1 MTLSIVQRIS
11 AGFALLLLLLLA
23 LAGISYLQT
32 ASIHQKLLQVTE
44 QATPMAFTASALQDA
59 LQEANRSV
67 WLHASSH
74 DNQALTASRQ
84 AFVSSQ
90 AQFNALQQKLSRFE
104 LGSEASQLTQLQQQA
119 DTLFATAGKMMD
131 LHERQVALE
140 ARLDAM
146 RKEFLRQGDAYR
158 AAADLLLQFT
168 ASKRSLRNKAELVTS
183 GLARDI
189 RQIQRTDLNTD
200 LKALAQ
206 FLAKDIEIAN
216 KRLELIQV
224 PDDVKAR
231 LSQNISR
238 IEQMALG
245 ADGLINLLQQHQLQ
259 QQQFAG
265 SEQQLVTLSAAMIAQ
280 LKSLQAQIEQL
291 VSRDKQEASHAVQS
305 ASYWILLVAA
315 ISIAAAA
322 VIAWTSARGIHRPL
336 HLINRELAMMAAGDM
351 TRRIGYRR
359 QDEFGA
365 LSRSI
370 DQLAENSDHLLKE
383 IRSGADHLVSETRN
397 TASISEQAM
406 ARVQAQ
412 KSQTD
417 QVAAAIAELEVS
429 ATEVARSTDLSRHEV
444 DQAHHD
450 AALSRNQV
458 VDSRRKIEQLAS
470 QIEHAVE
477 ITRQLDGYS
486 ANIGSILDVIRG
498 IAEQTNLLALN
509 AAIEAARAGD
519 AGRGFAVVADEV
531 RALANRTQQSTEE
544 IQSMIHNLQSSSQD
558 VVNVM
563 GRSHDQTRECVA
575 LTRDTEQSLQAIA
588 ERMDAIKDMSDQVAH
603 AAGEQIS
610 VSQGVAQHIASIA
623 DVAHETEAASRASAN
638 SSDVLLNLANKQQ
651 ELIARFKV

>member
-67 WLHASSH
+67 WQHASSH

-238 IEQMALG
+238 IEQIMYR
-245 ADGLINLLQQHQLQ
+245 
-259 QQQFAG
+259 
-265 SEQQLVTLSAAMIAQ
+265 TLSG
-280 LKSLQAQIEQL
+280 K
-291 VSRDKQEASHAVQS
+291 R
-305 ASYWILLVAA
+305 
-315 ISIAAAA
+315 
-322 VIAWTSARGIHRPL
+322 
-336 HLINRELAMMAAGDM
+336 IN
-351 TRRIGYRR
+351 
-359 QDEFGA
+359 
-365 LSRSI
+365 
-370 DQLAENSDHLLKE
+370 
-383 IRSGADHLVSETRN
+383 N
-397 TASISEQAM
+397 T
-406 ARVQAQ
+406 V
-412 KSQTD
+412 
-417 QVAAAIAELEVS
+417 
-429 ATEVARSTDLSRHEV
+429 
-444 DQAHHD
+444 
-450 AALSRNQV
+450 
-458 VDSRRKIEQLAS
+458 
-470 QIEHAVE
+470 
-477 ITRQLDGYS
+477 
-486 ANIGSILDVIRG
+486 
-498 IAEQTNLLALN
+498 
-509 AAIEAARAGD
+509 
-519 AGRGFAVVADEV
+519 
-531 RALANRTQQSTEE
+531 
-544 IQSMIHNLQSSSQD
+544 
-558 VVNVM
+558 
-563 GRSHDQTRECVA
+563 
-575 LTRDTEQSLQAIA
+575 
-588 ERMDAIKDMSDQVAH
+588 
-603 AAGEQIS
+603 
-610 VSQGVAQHIASIA
+610 
-623 DVAHETEAASRASAN
+623 
-638 SSDVLLNLANKQQ
+638 
-651 ELIARFKV
+651 